1 MQLSRPR
8 DEEQKL
14 SLQKFYPP
22 TTKLVSLVANAGKRD
37 TVAGVL
43 STVMMSEPV
52 YTPIAGSSTDTAE
65 AYEQAHA
72 AQAAASSKTEPKSR
86 IGHAYEAQVARA
98 VQESYYTW
106 FSDKQKRERV
116 CEALSEGTATTA
128 VPMLTDTAVDY
139 TYQ

>member
-8 DEEQKL
+8 DEEQML
-14 SLQKFYPP
+14 SLQQFYPP
-22 TTKLVSLVANAGKRD
+22 TTKPVSLVANAGKRD

-43 STVMMSEPV
+43 STAMMSEPV

-106 FSDKQKRERV
+106 FSDKQTRERV
-116 CEALSEGTATTA
+116 CEALSEGQCSPTRPSTT
-128 VPMLTDTAVDY
+128 PTSDGNGE
-139 TYQ
+139 

>member
-8 DEEQKL
+8 DEEQML
-14 SLQKFYPP
+14 SLQQFYPP
-22 TTKLVSLVANAGKRD
+22 TTKPVSLVANAGKRD

-43 STVMMSEPV
+43 STAMMSEPV

-106 FSDKQKRERV
+106 FSDKQTRERV